1 MNRSITQEQLVKKI
15 LEFGRQASEH
25 LQISKRLRDLL
36 PDRMKKIGED
46 VATFS
51 DDSTNEVGD
60 EMMSISSSSS
70 SSSASSSISKSRR
83 GILVSNAYREHVE
96 ELIEIK
102 ARGLEARIQYET
114 HVMLFEG
121 RRTLESLHRAHK
133 FGRRSRF

>member
-1 MNRSITQEQLVKKI
+1 MNRSINQEQLVKKI

-51 DDSTNEVGD
+51 EDSTNEVGD
-60 EMMSISSSSS
+60 EMMSVSSSSPV
-70 SSSASSSISKSRR
+70 SSISKSRR
-83 GILVSNAYREHVE
+83 GILVSNAYKEHVE
-96 ELIEIK
+96 ELIEIR

-121 RRTLESLHRAHK
+121 RRTLESLHKAQK
-133 FGRRSRF
+133 FGRKSRF